1 MVMDKV
7 FKVVKQRYLLMTGIK
22 VKLLIKYFALPKR
35 EDDIRMVYDAT
46 ANKLNDCVW
55 VATFWLPTID
65 SLVRALDKNLWMTDR
80 NI

>member
-1 MVMDKV
+1 MDKV